1 MARRI
6 SSYSS
11 HATPYLHNRA
21 SLPEPLVVVLSV
33 DKVQL
38 HYFLSTN
45 SLFSCISLD
54 NFRLPRS
61 SVCPQCIVCN
71 KNVFSDL
78 FLHLPSWISFSP
90 FALQPDSFVSSRS
103 SENLSARPS
112 GKRNS
117 ALPPLSAA
125 SVLRFEP
132 CGSDRR
138 RCDKPL
144 TCGLAG
150 FEASQLVRTAQH

>member
-54 NFRLPRS
+54 KFSSSPLVSMS
-61 SVCPQCIVCN
+61 SVASSATRMFFPISFFTCLLG
-71 KNVFSDL
+71 FL
-78 FLHLPSWISFSP
+78 FLPLLFNLTRLFPRAPRRTCQHGRAGNETVRCPHFLLLLSFDLLCNSW
-90 FALQPDSFVSSRS
+90 
-103 SENLSARPS
+103 LSLFPTQ
-112 GKRNS
+112 
-117 ALPPLSAA
+117 
-125 SVLRFEP
+125 LR
-132 CGSDRR
+132 
-138 RCDKPL
+138 
-144 TCGLAG
+144 
-150 FEASQLVRTAQH
+150 